1 MKKSFSFVLVVILML
16 TVLIARSQDFTVT
29 IPSTDPYQ
37 HLCKPVKAGASFNLT
52 VSVKCNSGG
61 PFNLSIDRLY
71 SFSTYDNW
79 FSIENNDKV
88 VNAEGT
94 VNFYLTIS
102 PPQGTDELDYQF
114 DLYFN
119 ASDTT
124 GTDHQF
130 NQNKFVVIVDNSPP
144 EELEVSISSISSNSV
159 STYFYAADVRSAQ
172 YTEANQ
178 SSGIGGIKGYD
189 IILQNSIGQTIQ
201 TKYYNSTQTNYHT
214 FKSLIPNTEY
224 SVTVSAKDLADNVN
238 TSEPIAASTAPR
250 APHNLVAASPGYCSV
265 TLTWDA
271 SPGATSYRVWQTP
284 SDVRVTTG
292 TSYTFTGLTAST
304 SYTFSVKAVSTAGES
319 SASSSSTTTR
329 PQPTIS
335 GPFSVCTTNT
345 TFTLSNVP
353 AGSTVS
359 WTRSSNLAYVS
370 GQGTGT
376 YRVKATS
383 STTSGPGWVQAVVSG
398 PCGDLPP
405 LRRSVSVGPPA
416 RPYIRSGS
424 STQTGGSASYTLSLG
439 EVTTSLQLFFED
451 PPGTASATGW
461 EVAKT
466 GSPQNF
472 GLAQSGNTVL
482 VTPLQV
488 GTGQFTV
495 RSYNA
500 CGESSLTRV
509 YLTIER
515 LGGGIINPPGWP
527 IQLSPNPA
535 RGEVLVTLGGEELR
549 VATPNSPLSAA
560 GDAPVVV
567 TSATGQA
574 VFRGTLRDGALR
586 LNVSGWQRG
595 VYQVV
600 VVHQGQRLTTSLVVE

>member
-1 MKKSFSFVLVVILML
+1 ML

-370 GQGTGT
+370 GQGTT
-376 YRVKATS
+376 AYTVRASS
-383 STTSGPGWVQAVVSG
+383 STTSGTGWVRATVSG
-398 PCGDLPP
+398 PCGNVVLPSHDVWVGVP
-405 LRRSVSVGPPA
+405 NTHRFFLSGQHHNYNPGGHPWHAYSVCPSEFLTFTPNETSGPPILQRQWSISGTYSWA
-416 RPYIRSGS
+416 GVTHQESFQVQAPPSPYATFSVAYRSRNTCGWS
-424 STQTGGSASYTLSLG
+424 VWEHGSATTMDCEGG
-439 EVTTSLQLFFED
+439 EEPYKVDPELQLLSE
-451 PPGTASATGW
+451 GQ
-461 EVAKT
+461 EVGMA
-466 GSPQNF
+466 
-472 GLAQSGNTVL
+472 L
-482 VTPLQV
+482 
-488 GTGQFTV
+488 
-495 RSYNA
+495 
-500 CGESSLTRV
+500 RV
-509 YLTIER
+509 A
-515 LGGGIINPPGWP
+515 
-527 IQLSPNPA
+527 PNPA
-535 RGEVLVTLGGEELR
+535 NATATITLEGAEGHGVT
-549 VATPNSPLSAA
+549 
-560 GDAPVVV
+560 VVV
-567 TSATGQA
+567 TNSSGTP
-574 VFRGTLRDGALR
+574 VHRDTLRNQSLT
-586 LNVSGWQRG
+586 LNVARWQPG
-595 VYQVV
+595 VYQLVAIA
-600 VVHQGQRLTTSLVVE
+600 QGQRISTQLVVK

>member
-1 MKKSFSFVLVVILML
+1 MVFLGL
-16 TVLIARSQDFTVT
+16 
-29 IPSTDPYQ
+29 
-37 HLCKPVKAGASFNLT
+37 ASISENLT
-52 VSVKCNSGG
+52 TC
-61 PFNLSIDRLY
+61 NLSI
-71 SFSTYDNW
+71 
-79 FSIENNDKV
+79 
-88 VNAEGT
+88 
-94 VNFYLTIS
+94 
-102 PPQGTDELDYQF
+102 
-114 DLYFN
+114 
-119 ASDTT
+119 
-124 GTDHQF
+124 
-130 NQNKFVVIVDNSPP
+130 
-144 EELEVSISSISSNSV
+144 
-159 STYFYAADVRSAQ
+159 
-172 YTEANQ
+172 
-178 SSGIGGIKGYD
+178 
-189 IILQNSIGQTIQ
+189 
-201 TKYYNSTQTNYHT
+201 
-214 FKSLIPNTEY
+214 
-224 SVTVSAKDLADNVN
+224 
-238 TSEPIAASTAPR
+238 
-250 APHNLVAASPGYCSV
+250 
-265 TLTWDA
+265 
-271 SPGATSYRVWQTP
+271 
-284 SDVRVTTG
+284 
-292 TSYTFTGLTAST
+292 
-304 SYTFSVKAVSTAGES
+304 
-319 SASSSSTTTR
+319 
-329 PQPTIS
+329 S
-335 GPFSVCTTNT
+335 GPTTVCNTNT
-345 TFTLSNVP
+345 TFTLNNMP
-353 AGSTVS
+353 AGYTVS

-461 EVAKT
+461 EVVKT

-472 GLAQSGNTVL
+472 DLSQSGNTVL

-500 CGESSLTRV
+500 CGESTLARV

-515 LGGGIINPPGWP
+515 LGGGIIDPPGWP
-527 IQLSPNPA
+527 IELSPNPA

-549 VATPNSPLSAA
+549 SASANGTQLAA

-567 TSATGQA
+567 TSATGQP
-574 VFRGTLRDGALR
+574 VFRGTLRNGALR

-600 VVHQGQRLTTSLVVE
+600 VVHQGQRHAASLVVE